1 MPRTGPEFEDVQK
14 PAFELLQKHFGY
26 RYVPAEDLGD
36 VRESLSDVILT
47 DVLTKQLKLINPGI
61 TDNGIR
67 DAIDA
72 LRQPLAKNLLEA
84 NEACY
89 LSLSKWKTVDEFRD
103 GKPTTRNVRFF
114 DFDEPLNNDFLIVD
128 ELEVK
133 GPRTTRRLD
142 LVVFVNGIPLV
153 VVECK
158 NPGDEDGIEQAVQDL
173 SDYQDPN
180 EGVVRLFHTV
190 FLTIALQRHDAQ
202 YGTIGTTLQRYSRWK
217 SVYPRSKFDLE
228 RMLDAA
234 PTVQDTLLA
243 GMLAPENL
251 IDLLRNFVA
260 FDRDDGR
267 VVKKVAR
274 YQQFEAVNL
283 TLARVTSPK
292 VAADRKDRGGIIW
305 HTQGSGKSLTMLWLC
320 LKLRRATKLEN
331 PTLLVVTDRNDLDR
345 QISETFVNCGFENP
359 TRASRVTHLRK
370 LLSGPTGRTI
380 MTTVQKFRDEL
391 DSNLTANGIAD
402 DIESK
407 LHPELTDADNV
418 FVLVDEAHRTEYGR
432 FNANLRR
439 ALPNA
444 CLLGFTGTP
453 IPKSVL
459 HFGPYIHKYTMKQ
472 AVKDGATKKIL
483 YESREVELAVWG
495 HQLDAEFDQLFEDLS
510 DDQQAKLKQRA
521 IKFGQARPRIAAIAK
536 DIVGH
541 YRANFEKD
549 GFKAQVAVSSQAA
562 AAIYFEELNRHLG
575 NGPTG
580 EPRVAVMLSGTKD
593 KSSPLNDL
601 RDRFTPENTWID
613 RFKTT
618 GTDDLA
624 LLLVV
629 DKYLTGFDAP
639 IVRCLYLDKP
649 LQDHTLLQAIA
660 RVNRPMPEK
669 GKEWGLVVDY
679 WGVARHLDRAMAS
692 LAEDLDVEDVM
703 RRRNDE
709 ASLASL
715 RQTRADVYAL
725 FPDGLTRD
733 EIEPWLM
740 VLDKED
746 IRAVFHARYK
756 AFYTALEQL
765 LPDPRGLEYVADFSW
780 MKKVRD
786 EARVFYQEAE
796 DRLPEAFSRRV
807 GQLVDEHLKAE
818 SVAVLLEP
826 ISVLDDEFSAELD
839 KLKSDQA
846 KASRMEHALKKTITI
861 KLHEDPVFYMSLK
874 TRLEELIEFRRQ
886 ARIDDVQRL
895 QAMTTIREHLRE
907 GQSES
912 AETLG
917 LGQESYAVYG
927 LLDRRYTESGE
938 ELPQEHMVD
947 LAQAVFDLV
956 KQEAVLDW
964 VKKED
969 VQREMRRKIKRQLR
983 LSRCPKD
990 QIEPVTGE
998 IMDWA
1003 RVQLQ

>member
-1 MPRTGPEFEDVQK
+1 EFEDVQK
-14 PAFELLQKHFGY
+14 PAFELLRMHFGY
-26 RYVPAEDLGD
+26 RYVPAEKLGD
-36 VRESLSDVILT
+36 LRDSLSDVILT
-47 DVLTKQLKLINPGI
+47 DVLAEKLREINPGI
-61 TDNGIR
+61 TDNAIR

-72 LRQPLAKNLLEA
+72 LRQPLAMDLLEA
-84 NEACY
+84 NEACH
-89 LSLSKWKTVDEFRD
+89 LALSKWKTVDEFRD
-103 GKPTTRNVRFF
+103 GKPSTRNVRFF
-114 DFDEPLNNDFLIVD
+114 DFEHPENNDFLVVD

-133 GPRTTRRLD
+133 GPRKTRRLD
-142 LVVFVNGIPLV
+142 LVVFVNGIPIV
-153 VVECK
+153 VMECK
-158 NPGDEDGIEQAVQDL
+158 NPGDSDGIEQAVEDL
-173 SDYQDPN
+173 TDYQDAN

-202 YGTIGTTLQRYSRWK
+202 YGTIGTPLQRYARWK
-217 SVYPRSKFDLE
+217 SVFPRSKFDLE

-260 FDRDDGR
+260 FDRDDGK
-267 VVKKVAR
+267 VIKKIAR

-283 TLARVTSPK
+283 TLDRVIRSK
-292 VAADRKDRGGIIW
+292 VTPDRRDRGGIIW

-320 LKLRRATKLEN
+320 LKLRRATELEN
-331 PTLLVVTDRNDLDR
+331 PTLLVVTDRTDLDR

-359 TRASRVTHLRK
+359 TQASRVTHLRN

-391 DSNLTANGIAD
+391 DTDVSASVGNMQ
-402 DIESK
+402 SK

-472 AVKDGATKKIL
+472 AEKDGATKKIL

-495 HQLDAEFDQLFEDLS
+495 NQLDAEFDNLFDDLS
-510 DDQQAKLKQRA
+510 DDQKAKLKQRA

-536 DIVGH
+536 DIVEH

-562 AAIYFEELNRHLG
+562 AAIYFEEINRHLG

-580 EPRVAVMLSGTKD
+580 EPRVAVMISGTRD
-593 KSSPLNDL
+593 KNSPLNDL
-601 RDRFTPENTWID
+601 RDRFSPEDEWID
-613 RFKTT
+613 RFKSN

-715 RQTRADVYAL
+715 RQTHTDVYSL
-725 FPDGLTRD
+725 FPDGLSR
-733 EIEPWLM
+733 
-740 VLDKED
+740 ED
-746 IRAVFHARYK
+746 I
-756 AFYTALEQL
+756 E
-765 LPDPRGLEYVADFSW
+765 
-780 MKKVRD
+780 
-786 EARVFYQEAE
+786 
-796 DRLPEAFSRRV
+796 
-807 GQLVDEHLKAE
+807 
-818 SVAVLLEP
+818 
-826 ISVLDDEFSAELD
+826 
-839 KLKSDQA
+839 
-846 KASRMEHALKKTITI
+846 
-861 KLHEDPVFYMSLK
+861 
-874 TRLEELIEFRRQ
+874 
-886 ARIDDVQRL
+886 
-895 QAMTTIREHLRE
+895 
-907 GQSES
+907 
-912 AETLG
+912 
-917 LGQESYAVYG
+917 
-927 LLDRRYTESGE
+927 
-938 ELPQEHMVD
+938 
-947 LAQAVFDLV
+947 
-956 KQEAVLDW
+956 
-964 VKKED
+964 
-969 VQREMRRKIKRQLR
+969 
-983 LSRCPKD
+983 
-990 QIEPVTGE
+990 
-998 IMDWA
+998 
-1003 RVQLQ
+1003 